1 MAEIH
6 VERKRGVGAWVW
18 VLLLVILVVA
28 AVLYFWQTGYI
39 NLSSNSVF
47 VQQMAFLNVGGS
59 YGA

>member
-28 AVLYFWQTGYI
+28 AAVYLWQAGYI
-39 NLSSNSVF
+39 NLGLNDPAAPAL
-47 VQQMAFLNVGGS
+47 AFNAGGS